1 MVKRNSKKAFLVDF
15 GFTTRVIADA
25 NATDDQIA
33 SLAVERIRDLMTEDG
48 IGSLVCEDNIGE
60 IREDTE
66 CPYGSFSEDKTL
78 KEILL
83 DLIKNKGRESDTLT
97 KDDLPDFDWTFILDV
112 DECVTLPLHSV
123 TLKKDGDI
131 ELVWKERNFNYT
143 ESLDEMEPERKQYV
157 KDVFFFEYGTN
168 SQS

>member
-1 MVKRNSKKAFLVDF
+1 MVKRNKKKTFLVDF
-15 GFTTRVIADA
+15 GFTTRVTADA
-25 NATDDQIA
+25 NATKDQIA

-48 IGSLVCEDNIGE
+48 IASFICQDNIGE

-66 CPYGSFSEDKTL
+66 CPYGSFNEDKTL
-78 KEILL
+78 KEVLL
-83 DLIKNKGRESDTLT
+83 DLIKKKGRESDTLT
-97 KDDLPDFDWTFILDV
+97 KDDLPDIDWTFILDV

-143 ESLDEMEPERKQYV
+143 ESLDKMDLKRKLYV
-157 KDVFFFEYGTN
+157 KDEIFYHATEHQN
-168 SQS
+168 